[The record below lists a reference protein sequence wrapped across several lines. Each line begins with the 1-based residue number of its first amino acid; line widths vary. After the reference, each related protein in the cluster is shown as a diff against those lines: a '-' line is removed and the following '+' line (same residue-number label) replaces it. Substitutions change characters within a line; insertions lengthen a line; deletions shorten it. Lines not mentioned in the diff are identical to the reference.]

1 MRWLHSAKQ
10 PILLRLPLW
19 KVVFSSSRPKKFK
32 MTNCETVE
40 MFSLLGSFI
49 VKLICITI
57 VITIVIAFLTFTG
70 AIFYTF
76 WTQGSYRNPVIVTL
90 ISISAPILILT
101 GAGFLV
107 IFYSYWTQ
115 GSDQN
120 PK

>member
-1 MRWLHSAKQ
+1 MSD
-10 PILLRLPLW
+10 
-19 KVVFSSSRPKKFK
+19 
-32 MTNCETVE
+32 C
-40 MFSLLGSFI
+40 GSDCDSGI
-49 VKLICITI
+49 ITLI
-57 VITIVIAFLTFTG
+57 VISISAFLTSAG